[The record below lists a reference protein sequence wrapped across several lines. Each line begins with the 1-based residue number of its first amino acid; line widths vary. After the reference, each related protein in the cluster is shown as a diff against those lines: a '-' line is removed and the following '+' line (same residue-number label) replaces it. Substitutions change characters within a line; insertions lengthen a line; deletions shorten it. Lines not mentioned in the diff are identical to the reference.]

1 MPMKPAVLL
10 FAALAAGVV
19 GSVIG
24 GSFGATASSESSSD
38 EGRQITQ
45 MTDRMERL
53 LDGQEMLADRIAR
66 LEARPL
72 AASTPRRA
80 PVALPAAPAMPA
92 ELERLAASL
101 SDESAPLP
109 SNFTARVGE
118 AMEEVREL
126 ERQEE
131 AARREERFEDRMERR
146 LAELQESLGLST
158 GQVLSLGNV
167 LRDDRTARTE
177 LFTEIRESGDW
188 GSIREASQ
196 ALREDRDAALAGV
209 LTPSQLEQYQE
220 EESDDRGW
228 GGWGGGGRGGGGG
241 GRGGRGGF

>member
-19 GSVIG
+19 GAVIG
-24 GSFGATASSESSSD
+24 GNLGSPATTDQSNEAVHE
-38 EGRQITQ
+38 IAAI
-45 MTDRMERL
+45 TDRMEQL
-53 LDGQEMLADRIAR
+53 LEGQEVLADRLSR
-66 LEARPL
+66 LEARPM
-72 AASTPRRA
+72 ASSNPRRA
-80 PVALPAAPAMPA
+80 PVAPPETPAMPA

-101 SDESAPLP
+101 SDETAPLP
-109 SNFTARVGE
+109 ANFTARVGE

-131 AARREERFEDRMERR
+131 AARREERNEERMERR
-146 LAELQESLGLST
+146 LVELQESLGLSN

-188 GSIREASQ
+188 GSMREASQ
-196 ALREDRDAALAGV
+196 ALREDRNAALAGV
-209 LTPSQLEQYQE
+209 LTPSQLEQYKE
-220 EESDDRGW
+220 TEESNDRGW
-228 GGWGGGGRGGGGG
+228 GGGRGGGRGG
-241 GRGGRGGF
+241 SGGRGGF